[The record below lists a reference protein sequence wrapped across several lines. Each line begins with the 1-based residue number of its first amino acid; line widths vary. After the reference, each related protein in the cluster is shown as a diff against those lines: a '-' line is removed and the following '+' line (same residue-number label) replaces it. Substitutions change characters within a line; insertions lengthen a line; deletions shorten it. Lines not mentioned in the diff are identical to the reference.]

1 LRKNCHTR
9 VRSRGHVV
17 LTNYTRMVR
26 YYSFVQPLDERR
38 REVKWQGWTNVR
50 SISLRSALQRVADGQ
65 AIAITRSVPDYLS
78 GVAGAMQVEVV
89 GYRALQPVR
98 SEGPPP
104 PTTLTEETMQAVSN
118 AVGGAALQDYERR
131 ELEKFQVW
139 AFIGDTKAV
148 AVRPRTSEADRRVA
162 MGLLSVRKS

>member
-98 SEGPPP
+98 SERPS
-104 PTTLTEETMQAVSN
+104 PTTLTLETMQAVSN
-118 AVGGAALQDYERR
+118 AVDGAALQGYERR

>member
-98 SEGPPP
+98 SERTS
-104 PTTLTEETMQAVSN
+104 PTTLTLETMQAVSN
-118 AVGGAALQDYERR
+118 AVDGAALQGYERR